1 MRQRI
6 KNSSRSFLC
15 SEKHREHLECSL
27 KRAVTRKDG
36 EMRGCVEVRSMQLST
51 LVRECQSTIARVAKG
66 TYIHHN
72 GDATRACDI
81 YIQGLYWTST
91 HLCIMHAALQHI
103 AVTIRLNPSKVC
115 KISSWGYHA
124 EIFHS
129 WRERFYRA
137 LSAMTMSWN
146 RLHYHRSAPQRS
158 ATLILSLFLAHLDA
172 ATSSISTRL

>member
-27 KRAVTRKDG
+27 KRAVKRKDG

-51 LVRECQSTIARVAKG
+51 LVRECKNTIARVAKG

-72 GDATRACDI
+72 GDATRARDI

-115 KISSWGYHA
+115 KISSWPCRDFSFLEGT
-124 EIFHS
+124 ILQS
-129 WRERFYRA
+129 T
-137 LSAMTMSWN
+137 SAMTMSWN